1 MAIKLTKPILLKAI
15 GIKANNHVFPTHLK
29 FKLKKKKKHHVY
41 PNTYQV
47 LVGQTDVLLHNNCDL
62 KVTDFTVPITES

>member
-29 FKLKKKKKHHVY
+29 KKASCLPKH
-41 PNTYQV
+41 
-47 LVGQTDVLLHNNCDL
+47 LSGFSWTDRCSIAQQL
-62 KVTDFTVPITES
+62 